1 MQMNGWAAMILEK
14 LNFKKLGRNREN
26 QGSQVSQGFQ
36 TIQGSQAMPCGGR
49 QDKPGGGSQGKQG
62 KYSKQGSPGN
72 VLIFTAVLLPLFILL
87 IGLVTDI
94 GRSLV
99 YKEELNK
106 ACMIAAEEACKKID
120 IDYAQSSGSS
130 ILDSS
135 FEQDLFKY
143 FEQNYKPKQNFILNY
158 INYDIAGG
166 IDNPKYLEVR
176 CEAEVKCIF
185 LKIAGIENIKIHS
198 QANGRLRS
206 LSR

>member
-1 MQMNGWAAMILEK
+1 MQMNGWVAMILEK
-14 LNFKKLGRNREN
+14 LNFKKLHGNREN
-26 QGSQVSQGFQ
+26 QGSQVSQNFQ
-36 TIQGSQAMPCGGR
+36 TMQGGQAMPGGA
-49 QDKPGGGSQGKQG
+49 SQAKQG
-62 KYSKQGSPGN
+62 KYSKQGSRGN
-72 VLIFTAVLLPLFILL
+72 VLIFTAILLPLFILL

-94 GRSLV
+94 GRALV

-166 IDNPKYLEVR
+166 AGNPKYLEVR
-176 CEAEVKCIF
+176 CEGQVKCIF
-185 LKIAGIENIKIHS
+185 LKIVGIENIKIHS

-206 LSR
+206 LSRSKE

>member
-1 MQMNGWAAMILEK
+1 M
-14 LNFKKLGRNREN
+14 
-26 QGSQVSQGFQ
+26 
-36 TIQGSQAMPCGGR
+36 
-49 QDKPGGGSQGKQG
+49 
-62 KYSKQGSPGN
+62 
-72 VLIFTAVLLPLFILL
+72 PLFILL

-94 GRSLV
+94 GRALV

-120 IDYAQSSGSS
+120 IDYAQSSGNST
-130 ILDSS
+130 LDSS

-166 IDNPKYLEVR
+166 AGNPKYLEVR

-185 LKIAGIENIKIHS
+185 LKIVGIENIKIHS

-206 LSR
+206 LDR

>member
-1 MQMNGWAAMILEK
+1 MNGWVAMILEK
-14 LNFKKLGRNREN
+14 LNFKKLHRNRGN
-26 QGSQVSQGFQ
+26 Q
-36 TIQGSQAMPCGGR
+36 
-49 QDKPGGGSQGKQG
+49 DSQGKQG
-62 KYSKQGSPGN
+62 NQGIWGSPGN
-72 VLIFTAVLLPLFILL
+72 VLIFTAILMPLFILL

-94 GRSLV
+94 GRALV

-120 IDYAQSSGSS
+120 IDYAQSSGNN

-206 LSR
+206 LSRSKE

>member
-1 MQMNGWAAMILEK
+1 MQMNGWVAMILEQ
-14 LNFKKLGRNREN
+14 LNFKKMYRNREN

-36 TIQGSQAMPCGGR
+36 TIQ
-49 QDKPGGGSQGKQG
+49 GSQGKQG

-72 VLIFTAVLLPLFILL
+72 VLIFTAILLPLFILL

-94 GRSLV
+94 GRALV

-120 IDYAQSSGSS
+120 IDYAQSSGNS

-143 FEQNYKPKQNFILNY
+143 FEQNYRHKQNFILNY

-166 IDNPKYLEVR
+166 TGNPKYLEVR
-176 CEAEVKCIF
+176 CEGQVKCIF
-185 LKIAGIENIKIHS
+185 LKIVGIENIKIHS

-206 LSR
+206 LGR

>member
-1 MQMNGWAAMILEK
+1 MEK
-14 LNFKKLGRNREN
+14 LNFKKLHQNRGN
-26 QGSQVSQGFQ
+26 QGSQDTQDFQ
-36 TIQGSQAMPCGGR
+36 TIQGCQT
-49 QDKPGGGSQGKQG
+49 KQG
-62 KYSKQGSPGN
+62 SNGKGGSPGN
-72 VLIFTAVLLPLFILL
+72 VLIFTAILMPLFILL

-94 GRSLV
+94 GRALV

-120 IDYAQSSGSS
+120 IDYAQSSGNS

-185 LKIAGIENIKIHS
+185 LKIVGIENIKIHS

-206 LSR
+206 LSRSKE

>member
-1 MQMNGWAAMILEK
+1 MQMNGWAVMILEK
-14 LNFKKLGRNREN
+14 LNFKKLHRNREN
-26 QGSQVSQGFQ
+26 RGSQ
-36 TIQGSQAMPCGGR
+36 
-49 QDKPGGGSQGKQG
+49 
-62 KYSKQGSPGN
+62 GN
-72 VLIFTAVLLPLFILL
+72 VLIFTAILMPLFILL

-94 GRSLV
+94 GRALV

-106 ACMIAAEEACKKID
+106 ACMIAVEEACKRID
-120 IDYAQSSGSS
+120 IDYAQSSGNN

-143 FEQNYKPKQNFILNY
+143 FEQNYRPKQNFILNY

-166 IDNPKYLEVR
+166 IDNPKYLKVR

-185 LKIAGIENIKIHS
+185 LKIVGIENIKIHS

-206 LSR
+206 LSRSRE

>member
-1 MQMNGWAAMILEK
+1 MQMNGWVAMILEQ
-14 LNFKKLGRNREN
+14 LNFKKLHRYRGE

-36 TIQGSQAMPCGGR
+36 TIQ
-49 QDKPGGGSQGKQG
+49 GSQGKQG

-72 VLIFTAVLLPLFILL
+72 VLIFTAILMPLFILL

-94 GRSLV
+94 GRALV

-120 IDYAQSSGSS
+120 IDYAQGSGNS

-143 FEQNYKPKQNFILNY
+143 FEQNYRHKQNFILNY

-185 LKIAGIENIKIHS
+185 LKIVGIENIKIHS

>member
-1 MQMNGWAAMILEK
+1 MQG
-14 LNFKKLGRNREN
+14 G
-26 QGSQVSQGFQ
+26 
-36 TIQGSQAMPCGGR
+36 QAMPCGGR

-72 VLIFTAVLLPLFILL
+72 VLIFTAILLPLFILL

-94 GRSLV
+94 GRALV

-120 IDYAQSSGSS
+120 IDYAQSSGNS

-135 FEQDLFKY
+135 FEQELFKY
-143 FEQNYKPKQNFILNY
+143 FEQNYRHKQNFILNY

-166 IDNPKYLEVR
+166 TGNPKYLEVR
-176 CEAEVKCIF
+176 CEGQVKCIF
-185 LKIAGIENIKIHS
+185 LKIVGIENIKIHS

-206 LSR
+206 LGR

>member
-1 MQMNGWAAMILEK
+1 MDGWVAMILEK
-14 LNFKKLGRNREN
+14 LNFKKLHRNREN
-26 QGSQVSQGFQ
+26 QGSS
-36 TIQGSQAMPCGGR
+36 
-49 QDKPGGGSQGKQG
+49 
-62 KYSKQGSPGN
+62 GN
-72 VLIFTAVLLPLFILL
+72 VLIFTAVLMPLFILL

-94 GRSLV
+94 GRALV

-120 IDYAQSSGSS
+120 MDYAQSFGSS
-130 ILDSS
+130 VLDSS
-135 FEQDLFKY
+135 FELELFKY
-143 FEQNYKPKQNFILNY
+143 FEQNYRHKQNFILNY

-185 LKIAGIENIKIHS
+185 LKIVGIENIKIHS